1 MTSPPRSPRSQWYHY
16 HDFRHASAKEIANR
30 FAANGNI
37 ARVKNGIRLWENS
50 VRRSTP
56 QYVGGRSKNEIS
68 RGKLVLRYLKMHL
81 NRLERAKHVF
91 GVWHAE
97 SMMRRLKKNFNSVRR

>member
-1 MTSPPRSPRSQWYHY
+1 MSPLRSPRSQWYHY
-16 HDFRHASAKEIANR
+16 HDFRHASAKEIANK

-37 ARVKNGIRLWENS
+37 SRVKNGIRLWEKS
-50 VRRSTP
+50 L
-56 QYVGGRSKNEIS
+56 ES
-68 RGKLVLRYLKMHL
+68 RARYNANKGQIRLVLRYLKMHL

-97 SMMRRLKKNFNSVRR
+97 SMMRRLKKNFNSVWSPNH

>member
-1 MTSPPRSPRSQWYHY
+1 MMSPRSRMYNYVQWKHN
-16 HDFRHASAKEIANR
+16 HAKEIANR

-50 VRRSTP
+50 LRRSTP
-56 QYVGGRSKNEIS
+56 QYVGGRSKNETNQA
-68 RGKLVLRYLKMHL
+68 KLVLRYLKRHL
-81 NRLERAKHVF
+81 NRLERAKHAF

-97 SMMRRLKKNFNSVRR
+97 SMMRRLKKNFNSVR

>member
-1 MTSPPRSPRSQWYHY
+1 MTSPRSQWYHY
-16 HDFRHASAKEIANR
+16 HDFRHASAKEIANK

-37 ARVKNGIRLWENS
+37 ARVKNGIRLQEKSLGSQARYSANKGQI
-50 VRRSTP
+50 R
-56 QYVGGRSKNEIS
+56 
-68 RGKLVLRYLKMHL
+68 LVLRYLKMHL

-97 SMMRRLKKNFNSVRR
+97 SMMRRLKKNFNSVRSPNR